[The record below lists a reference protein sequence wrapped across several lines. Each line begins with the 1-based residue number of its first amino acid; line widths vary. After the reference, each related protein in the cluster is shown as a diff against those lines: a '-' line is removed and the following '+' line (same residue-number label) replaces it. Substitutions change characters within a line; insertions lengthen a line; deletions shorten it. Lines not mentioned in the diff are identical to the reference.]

1 MNLSTPTRAI
11 LGALALLAFSF
22 VSTSDAA
29 APAAKGSAATG
40 KSIYDQKCVSCHKPD
55 GSGGVPLG
63 TGKTPNWTVPATW
76 AEPKR
81 KDRDAYLRASITHGN
96 IAKGMVPF
104 VKSGQLK
111 PAEVEHLIAHINVL
125 AKTK

>member
-1 MNLSTPTRAI
+1 MKLRTPRRAV
-11 LGALALLAFSF
+11 LGALTLLFFSA
-22 VSTSDAA
+22 VTTSQAA
-29 APAAKGSAATG
+29 APAAKGNAAIG
-40 KSIYDQKCVSCHKPD
+40 KGIYDQKCVSCHKAD

-63 TGKTPNWTVPATW
+63 TGKTPNWTSAATW

-104 VKSGQLK
+104 VKTGQLK

-125 AKTK
+125 AKK

>member
-1 MNLSTPTRAI
+1 MNPRTSRRAVLGAFALLFLSTATP
-11 LGALALLAFSF
+11 LH
-22 VSTSDAA
+22 AA
-29 APAAKGSAATG
+29 APTAKGDAEIG
-40 KSIYDQKCVSCHKPD
+40 KGIYDQKCVSCHEAD

-63 TGKTPNWTVPATW
+63 TGKTPNWTSAATW

-81 KDRDAYLRASITHGN
+81 KVRDAYLRASITHGN

-104 VKSGQLK
+104 VKTGQLK

-125 AKTK
+125 AKK